1 MGLGLALVKS
11 FVEGHHG
18 RVEAISKGRGSGS
31 RFTVSLPRKSAV
43 VAAFDRQTGTDIQA
57 VRAHILLVEDDLD
70 TLELLEATLQ
80 TRGFRVT
87 TSASAEQA
95 LKIATTNLIDLI
107 VSDIG
112 MPEMDG
118 FEMIRRL
125 REIVALRDIPAIA
138 LSGYVAQK
146 DADASLAAGFEA
158 HVPKPVDPL
167 ELNAL
172 IERLLKKDTDKMT

>member
-1 MGLGLALVKS
+1 M
-11 FVEGHHG
+11 
-18 RVEAISKGRGSGS
+18 
-31 RFTVSLPRKSAV
+31 
-43 VAAFDRQTGTDIQA
+43 
-57 VRAHILLVEDDLD
+57 
-70 TLELLEATLQ
+70 
-80 TRGFRVT
+80 T

-138 LSGYVAQK
+138 LSGYAAQK
-146 DADASLAAGFEA
+146 DADASLAAGFDA